1 MEKVV
6 GIIDMDGYQIGKT
19 FFSKVLGTLQVG
31 EDEVQ
36 SFFFDIC
43 VRWNDLSEKEK
54 RTCSYVQRKIHRL
67 PFGVPNGTEAH
78 PIASLGKI
86 VADFYNKVKKS
97 SDSTIAYK
105 GGHYERDLLNLL
117 KIPSV
122 NFESFNCP
130 KAEALLSA
138 LVWMDK
144 CSNHTVSNA
153 YHHCGKFEVEA
164 FGCWLVSQ
172 KV

>member
-1 MEKVV
+1 M
-6 GIIDMDGYQIGKT
+6 
-19 FFSKVLGTLQVG
+19 
-31 EDEVQ
+31 
-36 SFFFDIC
+36 
-43 VRWNDLSEKEK
+43 
-54 RTCSYVQRKIHRL
+54 QRKIHRL
-67 PFGVPNGTEAH
+67 PFGVPNGIEAH
-78 PIASLGKI
+78 PIASSGKI

-97 SDSTIAYK
+97 SDSMIAYK

-122 NFESFNCP
+122 NLESFNCP
-130 KAEALLSA
+130 QAEALLSA

-172 KV
+172 KVQRRQTKTVLLRTSKYLKRKQRNVLNLIGFTKIISHSKLVNQYSNQVIATFENG